1 MNLTDMFAG
10 NNSTDGIDNKLDAQ
24 KAIEKLGHI
33 DRAILYFYITGHTQQ
48 EIGDILG
55 YSRSQISKLLDKMN
69 EKAQKVGVDNEE
81 IF

>member
-1 MNLTDMFAG
+1 MNLSDYV
-10 NNSTDGIDNKLDAQ
+10 SHEDVDRKIEIEE
-24 KAIEKLGHI
+24 AINRLGHI

>member
-33 DRAILYFYITGHTQQ
+33 DRAILYLYVIGHTQQ

-55 YSRSQISKLLDKMN
+55 YSRGQISKLLYKMN
-69 EKAQKVGVDNEE
+69 EEGKKVGVDYEE
-81 IF
+81 RF

>member
-33 DRAILYFYITGHTQQ
+33 DRAILYFYTNGYSPE
-48 EIGDILG
+48 EIGAIIG
-55 YSRSQISKLLDKMN
+55 YSARHVTRLLDKMS
-69 EKAQKVGVDNEE
+69 EKQ
-81 IF
+81 